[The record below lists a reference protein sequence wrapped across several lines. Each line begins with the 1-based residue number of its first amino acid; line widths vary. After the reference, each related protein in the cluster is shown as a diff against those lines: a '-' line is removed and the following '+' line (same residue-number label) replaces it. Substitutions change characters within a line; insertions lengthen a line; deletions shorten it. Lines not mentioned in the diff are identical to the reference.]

1 MANGLAAGVARADIT
16 PAVGIPMVG
25 FAGRGPSTDVHDP
38 LYATCLAL
46 RDGDDVALLIQCD
59 LLQLQ
64 ADTVASIRGHVEA
77 ATGVPSD
84 RVMLSCTHTHYGPS
98 VDRDETSI
106 VDAYRGH
113 LAHQLAGAAL
123 EALGDT
129 REAQLGV
136 AWGESDIAINRRER
150 RDDGAIWL
158 GNNPDGPVDRALG
171 VARIET
177 AGGFPLACLVNFAC
191 HPVSQSGR
199 MQSLS
204 ADFPGSARDVVEEL
218 TGAPTLYL
226 QGACGDLNPVLMEHA
241 YEPARTLGV
250 RLGCA
255 VVNLWERIATEPAGG
270 VAISHVNEDLPRYRY
285 GSEQDARELAAEL
298 DEQIARLEAGE
309 GSEGSLWWA
318 KRRRDGAVAA
328 AESWA
333 SDAALEPVPA
343 EMQALRLGDLALASA
358 PAEVFTENG
367 TLVKRE
373 SPADDT
379 FFLGYTNGSIGYVPT
394 RQAYPEGGYEVT
406 HACRVDPDAGDI
418 INDACLR
425 MLANVT
431 A

>member
-1 MANGLAAGVARADIT
+1 
-16 PAVGIPMVG
+16 
-25 FAGRGPSTDVHDP
+25 
-38 LYATCLAL
+38 
-46 RDGDDVALLIQCD
+46 
-59 LLQLQ
+59 
-64 ADTVASIRGHVEA
+64 
-77 ATGVPSD
+77 
-84 RVMLSCTHTHYGPS
+84 
-98 VDRDETSI
+98 
-106 VDAYRGH
+106 
-113 LAHQLAGAAL
+113 
-123 EALGDT
+123 
-129 REAQLGV
+129 
-136 AWGESDIAINRRER
+136 
-150 RDDGAIWL
+150 
-158 GNNPDGPVDRALG
+158 
-171 VARIET
+171 
-177 AGGFPLACLVNFAC
+177 
-191 HPVSQSGR
+191 
-199 MQSLS
+199 
-204 ADFPGSARDVVEEL
+204 
-218 TGAPTLYL
+218 
-226 QGACGDLNPVLMEHA
+226 
-241 YEPARTLGV
+241 
-250 RLGCA
+250 
-255 VVNLWERIATEPAGG
+255 
-270 VAISHVNEDLPRYRY
+270 VNEDLPRYRY